1 MEVEMK
7 LIFLQNDGM
16 LTIQADTA
24 KEGYELSELV
34 YDLSLQNIL
43 MSTTPNATNGP
54 LISIKLCERGNR

>member
-43 MSTTPNATNGP
+43 MS
-54 LISIKLCERGNR
+54 IKLCERGNR